1 MLQSGGQRDVALFL
15 LISQKEELHLC
26 GISPHLFPVIFLQK
40 LPMGLLSG
48 LALDN
53 SADLAEDIV

>member
-1 MLQSGGQRDVALFL
+1 MLLFL
-15 LISQKEELHLC
+15 LISQKEELHLS